1 MANVNV
7 RIDSIVKT
15 EAETIFLELGLTP
28 STAINLFYK
37 QVIRT
42 GSIPFKIQL
51 EKPNRKT
58 MRAIKEA
65 ERIEKYPNKKKVCNS
80 VEELIDELNK

>member
-7 RIDSIVKT
+7 RIDGIVKA
-15 EAETIFLELGLTP
+15 EAEAIFLELGLTP

-58 MRAIKEA
+58 VRAIKEA
-65 ERIEKYPNKKKVCNS
+65 GRMEKHPNNKKVYNS

>member
-7 RIDSIVKT
+7 RIESTIKA
-15 EAETIFLELGLTP
+15 EAEAIFLELGLTP
-28 STAINLFYK
+28 SVAINLFYK

-58 MRAIKEA
+58 KKALKEV
-65 ERIEKYPNKKKVCNS
+65 EKMEKHPEKYKSFDTV
-80 VEELIDELNK
+80 DELMKDLND